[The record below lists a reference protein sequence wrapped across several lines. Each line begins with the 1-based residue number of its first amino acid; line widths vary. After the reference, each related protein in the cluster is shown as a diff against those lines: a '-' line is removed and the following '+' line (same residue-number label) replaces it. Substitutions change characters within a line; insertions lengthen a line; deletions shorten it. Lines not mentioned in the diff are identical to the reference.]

1 MAVEPHFRFSSVQRH
16 KSSLRFQYSE
26 CQQDNE
32 LHNEEPCLLIKG
44 HMLMY

>member
-1 MAVEPHFRFSSVQRH
+1 MFRGTKAVLVFNI
-16 KSSLRFQYSE
+16 E